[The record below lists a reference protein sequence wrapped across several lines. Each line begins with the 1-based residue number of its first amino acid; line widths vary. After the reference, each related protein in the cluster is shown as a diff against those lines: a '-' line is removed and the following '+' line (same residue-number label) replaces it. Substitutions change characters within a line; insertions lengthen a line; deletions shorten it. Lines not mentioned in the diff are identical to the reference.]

1 MAGAVVPE
9 VDGGEPLLL
18 LTTAAR
24 PPHTVLYV
32 TETTY
37 TQTTPRQNPGQNPS
51 RNAGQNPRPGSKPA
65 GDGLSRSPEVRMA
78 MDALAGLRED
88 LLDDPF
94 AYRPLPP
101 RKKPG
106 RIARVLPG
114 RMRPYAVWTRHALVG
129 AAGMLAVLV
138 SFADSE
144 GVMLAVLATTFFS
157 LGPILLTLVRP
168 VGAFWFSLV
177 SIPMVSVI
185 GQNWNGDYGSGDYP
199 WQPASFV
206 AHLVVLT
213 VVAARTRPRT
223 AAWMWALT
231 AAYAMGAEILF
242 GDRYF
247 SNNAWPFLFVSA
259 LALLVVTVLLVRR
272 AAEEEVTAQL
282 TVTAHERSKRT
293 LLEERTTIA
302 RELHDVVAHHMMV
315 VAIQA
320 EAAPYRVDN
329 PPEELA
335 KAFATIR
342 ENAVAALT
350 ELRRVLGVV
359 RASDYEAPDGP
370 QPTLADLDALLANVR
385 EAGLG
390 VEKVVTGAVRELPQ
404 GVELSA
410 YRIVQE
416 ALSNTLRHAP
426 GAVARV
432 EIGYVLG
439 GLGLRIVNG
448 PAREV
453 SFAKQTPT
461 QGAGQG
467 LTGMRERVAMLNGEM
482 TTAPTD
488 DGGYEVTVFLP
499 VAVASVTDED
509 GAGA

>member
-1 MAGAVVPE
+1 
-9 VDGGEPLLL
+9 
-18 LTTAAR
+18 
-24 PPHTVLYV
+24 
-32 TETTY
+32 
-37 TQTTPRQNPGQNPS
+37 
-51 RNAGQNPRPGSKPA
+51 
-65 GDGLSRSPEVRMA
+65 
-78 MDALAGLRED
+78 
-88 LLDDPF
+88 
-94 AYRPLPP
+94 
-101 RKKPG
+101 
-106 RIARVLPG
+106 
-114 RMRPYAVWTRHALVG
+114 MRPYAVWTRHALVG

-144 GVMLAVLATTFFS
+144 GVMLTALATTFFS

-177 SIPMVSVI
+177 SIPMVAVI

-247 SNNAWPFLFVSA
+247 SSNAMPFLFVSA
-259 LALLVVTVLLVRR
+259 LALLAVTVLLVRR

-320 EAAPYRVDN
+320 EAAPYRVEN

-335 KAFATIR
+335 KAFSTIR

-359 RASDYEAPDGP
+359 RAEDYAAPDAP

-385 EAGLG
+385 EAGLV

-426 GAVARV
+426 GASARV